1 MDALRIDG
9 NVVIPAADLTWSA
22 ARSSGPGGQNVNKVA
37 SKVDLRFDL
46 EGTTAL
52 SPEQKARLRASAGAR
67 LDAEGR
73 LVIVSQSTR
82 DQRRNLEEARNRLR
96 EIVLGCLRPPK
107 KRRPTKPSRSSK
119 EDRLRTKKAQ
129 SAKKKERSRRD
140 EW

>member
-9 NVVIPAADLTWSA
+9 NVIIPAADLSWSA

-52 SPEQKARLRASAGAR
+52 SGEQKARLRASAGAR

-82 DQRRNLEEARNRLR
+82 DQRRNLEEARSRLR
-96 EIVLGCLRPPK
+96 EIVLACLRPPK
-107 KRRPTKPSRSSK
+107 KRRPTKP
-119 EDRLRTKKAQ
+119 
-129 SAKKKERSRRD
+129 
-140 EW
+140 